1 MFSGSRAI
9 PVCVLLLF
17 LLLGSGCATTP
28 DPQDVHLTSSI
39 SASEAGMTQTSAAP
53 GKSGEPDRSYGRKE
67 DLLIS
72 SIRNELDGGRPVRP
86 EQAARLIEL
95 MPDSSYAGY
104 LAGLIYL
111 SSGDLENAR
120 IELARSHELD
130 QANDHALSA
139 LGDIALQTGDLTGA
153 DLYYSKAHE
162 AAGTPETANRLA
174 LLRIQGGYLESARD
188 ILAKTLSDHP
198 DDAMT
203 RNNLAI
209 AMDMMGT
216 ASEGIDILSS
226 DEITDP
232 RLLSTRALLHLKEG
246 RPDRAATD
254 LETGFETA
262 SSAGKW
268 LLMGIADLQ
277 RGKLEQAE
285 ERFRAALAAE
295 PSGYEGY
302 LNLGLTLRR
311 QGRFSEAEKV
321 YLEGLARAPYPDL
334 HMNLG
339 ILYELYRGEPS
350 LALVQYRQYVELGGP
365 ASDRVRG
372 WAEYLE
378 GVVENR

>member
-1 MFSGSRAI
+1 MFSNSRTI
-9 PVCVLLLF
+9 PVSILLLF
-17 LLLGSGCATTP
+17 PLLGSGCATTQG
-28 DPQDVHLTSSI
+28 PQDVRLTSSA
-39 SASEAGMTQTSAAP
+39 SASEAGMPSTSAAP
-53 GKSGEPDRSYGRKE
+53 GKSGIADRSFGRKE
-67 DLLIS
+67 PLLLS
-72 SIRNELDGGRPVRP
+72 RIRDELDSGRPVQP
-86 EQAARLIEL
+86 ERAVRLIEL
-95 MPDSSYAGY
+95 MPDSSYARY
-104 LAGLIYL
+104 LAGSIYL
-111 SSGDLENAR
+111 NNGDLDNAR
-120 IELARSHELD
+120 IELMRSHELD

-139 LGDIALQTGDLTGA
+139 LGDIAFMTGDFTGA

-162 AAGTPETANRLA
+162 AAATPETANRLA

-188 ILAKTLSDHP
+188 ILAITLSAHP
-198 DDAMT
+198 DDVMT

-232 RLLSTRALLHLKEG
+232 RLLSTRALLRLKEG
-246 RPDRAATD
+246 RPDKAAAD
-254 LETGFETA
+254 LEAGFETGSTA
-262 SSAGKW
+262 EKW

-277 RGKLEQAE
+277 QGKLEQAE
-285 ERFRAALAAE
+285 DRFRSALAAE

-321 YLEGLARAPYPDL
+321 YLEGLSRAPYPDL

-350 LALVQYRQYVELGGP
+350 LALEQYRQYLKLGGP
-365 ASDRVRG
+365 AAERVRG

-378 GVVENR
+378 GVVGAN